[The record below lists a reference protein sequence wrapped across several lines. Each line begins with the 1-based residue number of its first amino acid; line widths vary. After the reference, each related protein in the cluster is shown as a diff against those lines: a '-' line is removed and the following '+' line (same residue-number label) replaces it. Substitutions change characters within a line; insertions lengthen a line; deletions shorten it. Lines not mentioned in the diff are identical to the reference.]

1 MCVCVCVCV
10 CENDVIKYKWY
21 KVKVSF
27 HKNNLSACS
36 KTSKTHDT
44 HSLSHLL
51 LLTRY
56 SSLSLDRR
64 EENKQVQRLRLPM
77 IKAILLTESF
87 AVDVTE
93 HETFRL
99 QI

>member
-1 MCVCVCVCV
+1 ML
-10 CENDVIKYKWY
+10 KYKWY

-27 HKNNLSACS
+27 HKNTLSTCS

-56 SSLSLDRR
+56 SSLCVSLVRR

-77 IKAILLTESF
+77 LKAVLLTESF